1 MVTSMLSTVIQY
13 GWADRIMSDVL
24 SATLR
29 AAARLKSFQTILS
42 NLLRFKSC
50 RGFDKYISHFNSYS
64 IWLGRQDYVGRPV
77 RHPSGRLR
85 V

>member
-29 AAARLKSFQTILS
+29 AAYAFKIVPDDFIEPVTVQIL
-42 NLLRFKSC
+42 
-50 RGFDKYISHFNSYS
+50 
-64 IWLGRQDYVGRPV
+64 P
-77 RHPSGRLR
+77 RLR
-85 V
+85 